1 MLRLNKAKIVTLH
14 YNGLA
19 FKRQHLISQSF
30 KFYHALFKA
39 FPICEVAK
47 SNTAGRSG
55 VRFSKVPKLFGH
67 ILGDISL
74 FLSSK
79 QRHLEA
85 QNFILQVVILRMAF
99 EKRVPRACCS
109 KVPKLFGR
117 ISGDIILFVSSTRR
131 RLEARNFAVIFI
143 FIPFTTYE
151 KTSFTEYAG
160 RSFTTGFSG
169 QKSSRDFRETGPR
182 PELLRAFLVL
192 TSVNYH
198 TNVQVL
204 ILLNQWLAQTMRR
217 RATGPRRLKFL
228 VKKF

>member
-30 KFYHALFKA
+30 KFYNALFKA
-39 FPICEVAK
+39 FPICEVEK
-47 SNTAGRSG
+47 SNTAGRLG
-55 VRFSKVPKLFGH
+55 VRFSKVPKLFGR

-74 FLSSK
+74 FVSSK

-99 EKRVPRACCS
+99 EKRVPGACFS

-151 KTSFTEYAG
+151 KTSFTE
-160 RSFTTGFSG
+160 
-169 QKSSRDFRETGPR
+169 
-182 PELLRAFLVL
+182 
-192 TSVNYH
+192 
-198 TNVQVL
+198 
-204 ILLNQWLAQTMRR
+204 
-217 RATGPRRLKFL
+217 
-228 VKKF
+228 